1 MCLVACSSTSAEQTT
16 LRDQGIALI
25 ESGDYQGA
33 IDSFNEALSLS
44 MGHVGS
50 LEIDIDYY
58 KAAAQYKA
66 GLTEDA
72 IATYTALIVY
82 DEGAYE
88 PHFLRGSI
96 YADTGDIDMAVADY
110 DAALALDDKNYL
122 LYIQIYENLTALGY
136 GDQAAAYLNKAL
148 EVSDKSAESSYYKG
162 RIYYLLGD
170 YDSATEYLQ
179 NAIDKN
185 IPEASLYMAKIYQA
199 QGDNATAQSLLEQ
212 YASSDDVTSEALAT
226 LGDIELAAGNYENAL
241 SYYETGEG
249 LEVVTNESQLLKGHV
264 VALENL
270 GRFDEAKEVLTQYLE
285 AYPDDADAQKE
296 LIFLQTR

>member
-1 MCLVACSSTSAEQTT
+1 MCLSACSSVSADQTS
-16 LRDQGIALI
+16 LRDQGIELLD
-25 ESGDYQGA
+25 SGDYQGA
-33 IDSFNEALSLS
+33 IDSFNEALGKSL
-44 MGHVGS
+44 GHVGS

-72 IATYTALIVY
+72 LATYTALILY
-82 DEGAYE
+82 DEDAYE

-96 YADTGDIDMAVADY
+96 YADTGDIDAAVADY
-110 DAALALDDKNYL
+110 DKAVALDNKNYL

-136 GDQAAAYLNKAL
+136 GDQASSYLSKAL
-148 EVSDKSAESSYYKG
+148 EVSDKSAEASYYKG
-162 RIYYLLGD
+162 RIYYLQGD

-179 NAIDKN
+179 QAMDKN
-185 IPEASLYMAKIYQA
+185 IAEASLYMAKIYQA

-241 SYYETGEG
+241 SYYETGES
-249 LEVVTNESQLLKGHV
+249 LDVVNNQSQLLKGHV

-270 GRFDEAKEVLTQYLE
+270 HRFEEAKELLTQYLE
-285 AYPDDADAQKE
+285 DYPDDADAQKE

>member
-1 MCLVACSSTSAEQTT
+1 MCLSACSSVSADQTS
-16 LRDQGIALI
+16 LRDQGIELLD
-25 ESGDYQGA
+25 SGDYQGA
-33 IDSFNEALSLS
+33 IDSFNEALGKSL
-44 MGHVGS
+44 GHVGS

-72 IATYTALIVY
+72 LATYTALILY
-82 DEGAYE
+82 DEDAYE

-96 YADTGDIDMAVADY
+96 YADTGDIDAAVADY
-110 DAALALDDKNYL
+110 DKSVALDNKNYL

-136 GDQAAAYLNKAL
+136 GDQASSYLSKAL
-148 EVSDKSAESSYYKG
+148 EVSDKSAEASYYKG
-162 RIYYLLGD
+162 RIYYLQGD

-179 NAIDKN
+179 QAMDKN
-185 IPEASLYMAKIYQA
+185 IAEASLYMAKIYQA

-241 SYYETGEG
+241 SYYETGES
-249 LEVVTNESQLLKGHV
+249 LDVVNNQSQLLKGHV

-270 GRFDEAKEVLTQYLE
+270 HRFEEAKELLTQYLE
-285 AYPDDADAQKE
+285 DYPDDADAQKE

>member
-1 MCLVACSSTSAEQTT
+1 MCLSACSSVSADQTS
-16 LRDQGIALI
+16 LRDQGIELLD
-25 ESGDYQGA
+25 SGDYQGA
-33 IDSFNEALSLS
+33 IDSFNEALGKSL
-44 MGHVGS
+44 GHVGS

-72 IATYTALIVY
+72 LATYTALILY
-82 DEGAYE
+82 DEDAYE

-96 YADTGDIDMAVADY
+96 YADTGDIDAAVADY
-110 DAALALDDKNYL
+110 DKAVALNNKNYL

-136 GDQAAAYLNKAL
+136 GDQASSYLSKAL
-148 EVSDKSAESSYYKG
+148 EVSDKSAEASYYKG
-162 RIYYLLGD
+162 RIYYLQGD

-179 NAIDKN
+179 QAMDKN
-185 IPEASLYMAKIYQA
+185 IAEASLYMAKIYQA

-241 SYYETGEG
+241 SYYETGES
-249 LEVVTNESQLLKGHV
+249 LDVVNNQSQLLKGHV

-270 GRFDEAKEVLTQYLE
+270 HRFEEAKELLTQYLE
-285 AYPDDADAQKE
+285 DYPDDADAQKE